1 MIILKILI
9 VSKNIVN
16 ITMFFSFYSII
27 TIGDFMG
34 KLIIISG
41 PSGVGKGT
49 IINKLKKIYQDN
61 NKNLYVSV
69 SYTTREKR
77 KNEREGIDYY
87 FISLEEFIKKIN
99 ENGLLEYNQYGTGK
113 YYGTPKDKIFDY
125 LDNGYDVILEIDV
138 NGFIK
143 VREQG
148 IDFTSIF
155 IAPPSIND
163 LEERLRTRN
172 TETEEVINKR
182 LLEARRELASMN
194 LYDNIIYNENDRI
207 DDTVDSVLK
216 VINEKKY
223 VK

>member
-77 KNEREGIDYY
+77 KNEREGVDYY
-87 FISLEEFIKKIN
+87 FISLEEFVKKIN

-148 IDFTSIF
+148 IDFTSLF

>member
-87 FISLEEFIKKIN
+87 FISLEEFVKKIN

>member
-9 VSKNIVN
+9 ISKNIVN
-16 ITMFFSFYSII
+16 ITMFFSVYSII

-77 KNEREGIDYY
+77 KNEREGVDYY
-87 FISLEEFIKKIN
+87 FISLEEFLKKIN
-99 ENGLLEYNQYGTGK
+99 ENRLLEYNQYGTGK

-155 IAPPSIND
+155 IAPPSISD

-194 LYDNIIYNENDRI
+194 LYDNIIYNENNRI
-207 DDTVDSVLK
+207 DDAVDSVLK